1 MYVSG
6 RAASLL
12 QSHSHD
18 SPASGWQ
25 KTKRLQNQ
33 VYGHKVAKRGGV
45 DYPALMN
52 IAFTPLSLQFLFS
65 ASPISSV
72 CTSQRVVVVVVGGGG
87 SVDRKVWTK
96 TRAHAVHAVNR
107 ETATV

>member
-6 RAASLL
+6 RAASFL

-33 VYGHKVAKRGGV
+33 VYSHKVAKRSEA
-45 DYPALMN
+45 DCPALMN
-52 IAFTPLSLQFLFS
+52 IAFTPLSLRFLFFFKLS
-65 ASPISSV
+65 FTYFLPV
-72 CTSQRVVVVVVGGGG
+72 
-87 SVDRKVWTK
+87 
-96 TRAHAVHAVNR
+96 
-107 ETATV
+107 